1 MNMVL
6 RWIIGAVALYIT
18 VKISEATHI
27 GGLWLAN
34 GQSGIASA
42 FVVILILTLVNAFI
56 RPIVNFFFAGLNC
69 LTLGLFSFVVNALMF
84 LLVSYISAQLKLGFH
99 VRDFWS
105 ALIGSVALS
114 VITGILSTLLPDKDR
129 GKRR

>member
-18 VKISEATHI
+18 VKIGEAAHV
-27 GGLWLAN
+27 GLWLASGEN
-34 GQSGIASA
+34 GVVSA
-42 FVVILILTLVNAFI
+42 LAVILILTLVNAFI
-56 RPIVNFFFAGLNC
+56 RPVVSFFFSGLNC

-84 LLVSYISAQLKLGFH
+84 WLVSAIAEQLHLGFH
-99 VRDFWS
+99 VKDFWA
-105 ALIGSVALS
+105 ALIGSIALS
-114 VITGILSTLLPDKDR
+114 VITGALGMLLPDKDK